1 VASTDS
7 IAAYPLSAGV
17 RARREDFGLL
27 FYNAK
32 DAKLTFVKCRDLLE
46 VHRTDKGGFELKPVS
61 SDPRDLAKALSYLA
75 SLQKKGLVREPSSC
89 I

>member
-1 VASTDS
+1 VVSTDS
-7 IAAYPLSAGV
+7 IVAYPLSAGV

-46 VHRTDKGGFELKPVS
+46 VYRTDEGGFELRLVS
-61 SDPRDLAKALSYLA
+61 SDTKDLAKTRCYLA
-75 SLQKKGLVREPSSC
+75 SLQKKGLVGEPSPR